1 MFSFAGDTVLDP
13 FAGTGTTAVAAISAA
28 ATVSASRLSQNIT
41 RWQNRMAEATLL
53 RVFRAVF
60 EGKQYKHCDSSLGDL
75 VASYLYEDLVA
86 LNKSALEQLRGRIIY
101 LLICHLPFSSD
112 SR

>member
-1 MFSFAGDTVLDP
+1 
-13 FAGTGTTAVAAISAA
+13 VAAISAGRNS
-28 ATVSASRLSQNIT
+28 VSIEIEPKYYAMAKQ
-41 RWQNRMAEATLL
+41 RMAEATLL